1 VQVLRAR
8 SMSIRCAVAKAP
20 GRSELWAGATVHFH
34 EAVEN
39 WQVIFGR

>member
-1 VQVLRAR
+1 MVGLLRRRQGPA
-8 SMSIRCAVAKAP
+8 
-20 GRSELWAGATVHFH
+20 RSELWAGATVHFH